1 MHLDTLLALYMHML
15 ATAEVVQLFC
25 HELVSK
31 WPPPDT
37 WQNMT

>member
-1 MHLDTLLALYMHML
+1 MYLGTLLALYMQML
-15 ATAEVVQLFC
+15 AAAEVVLC